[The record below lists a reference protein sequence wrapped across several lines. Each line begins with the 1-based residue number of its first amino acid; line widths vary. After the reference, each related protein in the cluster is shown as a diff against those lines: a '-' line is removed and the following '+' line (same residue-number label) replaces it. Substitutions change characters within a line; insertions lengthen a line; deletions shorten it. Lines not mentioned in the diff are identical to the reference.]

1 MSRTLKIFAEALEKR
16 YGPSNSIEEYAQ
28 KAQVQAEG
36 HRAMNAAAR

>member
-16 YGPSNSIEEYAQ
+16 YGPSNTVDAQ

-36 HRAMNAAAR
+36 HRAMKAAAR